1 MRYMILIG
9 HDEKGGKN
17 LSEAEHQALFT
28 AYQKYE
34 TDLRQAGVLLGGDPL
49 QPSARGARI
58 TTDGG
63 KRKVLDGP
71 FTESKEI
78 IGGYVLIEVKS
89 RPEALEWASR
99 CPAGGPPSQTRPPCR
114 GAVRGPTR
122 CRPHQERTGT
132 QHAPGTRRSL
142 RASPNNRARLER
154 QRRIRRRC
162 RGRRRRQNWL
172 KNSQTTGGCQVL
184 FLLPPSG

>member
-1 MRYMILIG
+1 MRYLILIG

-17 LSEAEHQALFT
+17 LSEEQHHALFT

-49 QPSARGARI
+49 HPTERATRI
-58 TTDGG
+58 SSEGG

-89 RPEALEWASR
+89 RQEALEWASR
-99 CPAGGPPSQTRPPCR
+99 CPAAQLDGWSYAELRE
-114 GAVRGPTR
+114 V
-122 CRPHQERTGT
+122 QE
-132 QHAPGTRRSL
+132 
-142 RASPNNRARLER
+142 
-154 QRRIRRRC
+154 
-162 RGRRRRQNWL
+162 
-172 KNSQTTGGCQVL
+172 
-184 FLLPPSG
+184 LPR